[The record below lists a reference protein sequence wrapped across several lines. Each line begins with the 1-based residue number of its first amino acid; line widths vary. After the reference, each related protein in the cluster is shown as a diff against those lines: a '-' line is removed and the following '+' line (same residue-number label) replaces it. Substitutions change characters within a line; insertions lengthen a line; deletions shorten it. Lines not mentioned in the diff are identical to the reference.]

1 MPLSRADRIILNKL
15 CRQYNI
21 VFIDEL
27 PVQNR
32 PAGLAAVFSS
42 IDNIKNITY
51 HSYRNTS
58 NGLNAVAAVLRHA
71 ELKTRTHRLVEAA
84 RDCVARIE
92 ETWRFDCET
101 LVLQRLTHDATCLRC
116 RQRVRRSDIEDIL
129 ARAGFVHGRL
139 SDPQEEAGWCSCSL
153 TTQPNEV
160 NMRIGLERT
169 FIGRASEL
177 VNHPPS
183 LAKQLRRKLHPDRV
197 YGLRETRHIADL
209 LQTASPENSHPVQDL
224 LARQPHSSDG
234 KPLLFPFLVVEA
246 KGSKASDD
254 WHSICLQTAFPI
266 YTFLNVQQG
275 LRAKAGQ
282 HSSRR
287 PSAPLVWFIMSR
299 GEDWRVYL
307 AYQGLARRG
316 SLAAQSTNVVRV
328 WVGCITNLDSALQL
342 LLIVEYLSDW
352 ARDAYRPAVLRDLES
367 VATPGIKPDPDLAP
381 SNGHHVGDAPFWT
394 LRCSPLTIPA
404 VSIAAA

>member
-15 CRQYNI
+15 CREYKI

-27 PVQNR
+27 PVHSR
-32 PAGLAAVFSS
+32 PASLAVVFNS
-42 IDNIKNITY
+42 IDNIKSITY

-58 NGLNAVAAVLRHA
+58 DGQNPFAAALRHA
-71 ELKTRTHRLVEAA
+71 ELMARTHRLVEAA

-116 RQRVRRSDIEDIL
+116 RQRVRRSDIEDVL
-129 ARAGFVHGRL
+129 ARTGFMNGRL
-139 SDPQEEAGWCSCSL
+139 NDPQGEGRWCSCPPN
-153 TTQPNEV
+153 TQPNEE
-160 NMRIGLERT
+160 NMRTGLERT

-177 VNHPPS
+177 VNHPSS

-197 YGLRETRHIADL
+197 YGLRETRQVGEI
-209 LQTASPENSHPVQDL
+209 LQTPFSGNSPVQDL
-224 LARQPHSSDG
+224 LAKQPHSFDG

-266 YTFLNVQQG
+266 YTFLNVQQS
-275 LRAKAGQ
+275 LRAKAGHQ
-282 HSSRR
+282 LSGLTSG
-287 PSAPLVWFIMSR
+287 PLVWFIMSR

-307 AYQGLARRG
+307 AYHGPTRGVSGAARG
-316 SLAAQSTNVVRV
+316 ATNVVRV

-342 LLIVEYLSDW
+342 LLMVECLSDW
-352 ARDAYRPAVLRDLES
+352 ARDFYRPAVLRDLET
-367 VATPGIKPDPDLAP
+367 VATPGIKPDPGP
-381 SNGHHVGDAPFWT
+381 
-394 LRCSPLTIPA
+394 
-404 VSIAAA
+404 